1 MNTRLVTLAILNEYL
16 TLVEKELKSYTE
28 ILNELAEKITNEPSI
43 YRKQV
48 LENQRRLLAE
58 EALMLHDKAME
69 QDTILKYISQRLG

>member
-1 MNTRLVTLAILNEYL
+1 MNTKLVTLAILNEYL

-28 ILNELAEKITNEPSI
+28 ILDELAEKITNEPSR

>member
-1 MNTRLVTLAILNEYL
+1 MNTQLVTLAILNEYL

-28 ILNELAEKITNEPSI
+28 ILDELAEKITNEPSI